1 MQLRL
6 ETNLRLWAAII
17 AVGIFAVAVIFTRQ
31 LWWPERAI
39 AEYFAGSSARLKQI
53 EASMP
58 ARSLADSNYSS
69 NLFSPE
75 PMGGHSLAEPTQAAS
90 PNSGVSYT
98 GTMYSMPNY
107 LPQNVNPAG
116 SPILARPVLA
126 LPDFKDLTTTV
137 SPPAFQSLPAA
148 TTPDFKLPLQL
159 MLPSPTGG
167 LVSTGDILP
176 VTPTIGGVQ
185 GVPAAPLTGPL
196 SGARR

>member
-1 MQLRL
+1 MKLRL

-17 AVGIFAVAVIFTRQ
+17 AVGIFAAVVVFTRQ

-39 AEYFAGSSARLKQI
+39 AEYFAGSAARLKQI
-53 EASMP
+53 EAAIP
-58 ARSLADSNYSS
+58 ARSSADSNYSS

-75 PMGGHSLAEPTQAAS
+75 SMGGHSLAEPTQAAS

-107 LPQNVNPAG
+107 LPQNVNPTG
-116 SPILARPVLA
+116 SPINPRPILA
-126 LPDFKDLTTTV
+126 LPNFNDLTTPA
-137 SPPAFQSLPAA
+137 SPHAFQSLQAA

-176 VTPTIGGVQ
+176 VTPTLGGVQ
-185 GVPAAPLTGPL
+185 SVPAAPVTGPL